1 MPHFNKPASVALPS
15 DSNQGLYDPAFERD
29 SCWVGFV
36 ADVND
41 PIAKA
46 RGLSSDCRRGQSL
59 VLWAIAEGREAAR
72 HIDHYL
78 TGQFSTLRARDR
90 PLVQIEPLPRAVPDT

>member
-1 MPHFNKPASVALPS
+1 MPHFNEPASLALPCYS
-15 DSNQGLYDPAFERD
+15 RQGLYDPAFERD

-59 VLWAIAEGREAAR
+59 VVWAIAEGREAAR

-78 TGQFSTLRARDR
+78 TGQSSPLRARDR
-90 PLVQIEPLPRAVPDT
+90 SLVQIEPPPVAVPGS